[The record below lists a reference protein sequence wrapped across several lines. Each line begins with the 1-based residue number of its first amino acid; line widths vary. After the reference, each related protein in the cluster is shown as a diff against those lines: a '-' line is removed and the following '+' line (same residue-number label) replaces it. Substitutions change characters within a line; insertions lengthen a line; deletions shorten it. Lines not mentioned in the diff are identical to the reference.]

1 LKLFV
6 SEDWY
11 FVAGNKKTISLIL
24 SLALLFYLSSSLID
38 IDQVFTFIEG
48 FFLTTII
55 KHLFL
60 IAPFLMCCFLF
71 SKEVASQENN
81 ASALKAIESLDVTR
95 YLGNWYE
102 IAKFPNWFQKKCKTD
117 TKANYSFK
125 NDGNLAVFNQCRL
138 ENGQIS
144 EAIGTAKQI
153 GDARSAKL
161 RVRFA
166 PEWLSLIPFV
176 WGDYWVI
183 DIDTTYQLVAISE
196 PKREYLWI
204 LSRAPEP
211 DDKQLNDLLLRLSAN
226 GFDLSKLERTPH
238 KEVIY
243 SK

>member
-1 LKLFV
+1 M
-6 SEDWY
+6 
-11 FVAGNKKTISLIL
+11 
-24 SLALLFYLSSSLID
+24 
-38 IDQVFTFIEG
+38 
-48 FFLTTII
+48 TTIN

-60 IAPFLMCCFLF
+60 ISPLLLCCFLF
-71 SKEVASQENN
+71 SKEVASEENN
-81 ASALKAIESLDVTR
+81 ALALKTIESLDVPR

-117 TKANYSFK
+117 TKANYSVK

-161 RVRFA
+161 KVRFA

-183 DIDTTYQLVAISE
+183 DLDTTYQLVAISE

-204 LSRAPEP
+204 LSKTPEP

-238 KEVIY
+238 KQDIY